1 MTRPVLFDYWRSSAS
16 YRVRIALNLL
26 GVAHD
31 TVAVDLLKG
40 AQRDADNRA
49 RNPQGLVPSL
59 EIDGSVLTQSLAII
73 EYLHET
79 REESAL
85 LPATAL
91 ERQRV
96 RAISHAIAME
106 IHPVCNLNVVA
117 HAVKLMGGG
126 DAEKIDWMQTFI
138 TKGLTAVEQMLG
150 DGKAGTFCHG
160 NTPTMADLCLVPQ
173 LYNARRWGVDLTAL
187 PRVVEIDAACNQIE
201 AFAAAHPDRIG
212 PPAD

>member
-26 GVAHD
+26 GIEHD

-40 AQRDADNRA
+40 NQRGAENRA

-59 EIDGSVLTQSLAII
+59 EIDGSVLTQSLSII

-79 REESAL
+79 RETGTL
-85 LPATAL
+85 LPATPV

-106 IHPVCNLNVVA
+106 IHPVCNLNTVA
-117 HAVKLMGGG
+117 HVVKLMGGG
-126 DAEKIDWMQTFI
+126 DAEKIAWMQTFI
-138 TKGLTAVEQMLG
+138 TNGLIAVEQMLA
-150 DGKAGTFCHG
+150 DGKTGTFCHG
-160 NTPTMADLCLVPQ
+160 TT
-173 LYNARRWGVDLTAL
+173 RRWPTCASCRRFTTPGAGAST
-187 PRVVEIDAACNQIE
+187 
-201 AFAAAHPDRIG
+201 
-212 PPAD
+212 